1 MSYQPVSFMTKATAT
16 KMVILE
22 KAFELIYVKGYQATS
37 IDDIIARTKVTK
49 GAFFYHFKN
58 KDEMGLAVITDLMT
72 PQMNSSFVNEL
83 KCEKDPVKA
92 IYSLMEQLLLKSPLL
107 LREYGCPAGNLSQ
120 EMSPLDPHFS
130 KALLVLF
137 NQWKDRLKDSI
148 NKGKKAGLI
157 RKDVDAK
164 QVAYFVM
171 AGYWGIRNVGKLDG
185 SADCYRVYLKQLKHY
200 LKSLR

>member
-1 MSYQPVSFMTKATAT
+1 MTKATAT

>member
-1 MSYQPVSFMTKATAT
+1 MTKATAT
-16 KMVILE
+16 RMVILE

-72 PQMNSSFVNEL
+72 PHMNSSFVNEL
-83 KCEKDPVKA
+83 KSEKDPVKA
-92 IYSLMEQLLLKSPLL
+92 IYNLMEQLLLKSPLL

-120 EMSPLDPHFS
+120 EMSPLDAHFS
-130 KALLVLF
+130 QALLALF
-137 NQWKDRLKDSI
+137 DQWKDKLKASI